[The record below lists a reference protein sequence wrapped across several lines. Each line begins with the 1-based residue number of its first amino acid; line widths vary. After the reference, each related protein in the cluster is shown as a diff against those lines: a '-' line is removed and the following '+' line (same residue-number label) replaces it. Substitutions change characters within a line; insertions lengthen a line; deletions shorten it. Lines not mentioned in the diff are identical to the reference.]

1 MLQHF
6 EHNIDESDI
15 PHYPGDLT
23 DQQVIDNLRELQD
36 VRTGGKSQNDYL
48 REWLPKREIY
58 LGTLIGREAPPPR
71 RDNQCQQC
79 QRLPGCWR
87 CLECFGSQL
96 VCPHCLR
103 QNHQL
108 VPFHRVEK
116 WTGEYFRPG
125 GLWEVGI
132 RLYLGHNGKRCP
144 VQLPLNESTHGTSI
158 GAEGYVGNGIQS
170 AAENNYWSGT
180 SLAADEYSRNGTR
193 DAAEVT
199 DTHDIGP
206 TPANN
211 DEESFTSQLLADPEI
226 PTLFEL
232 DDGDDEDINLY
243 EELDTSFH
251 NQPRPRAEDNDGIP
265 FKVIIHTSGVH
276 YLPVRT
282 CTCRSAMLPLD
293 LQYLEMG
300 LFATSFQ
307 NIRTLFTLEVLEDF
321 RVTNLECKTSGYQYY
336 QKLRRITSP
345 SFPKQVLNRYRE
357 LRRLSR
363 QYRNLILHKIH
374 GQGHSEQALKAY
386 MELKYPQQGSEMHP
400 DQEPF
405 GSITP
410 PEPGQTRNNSSS
422 RQSEPNED
430 SERNDT
436 TSRLEVDPGDSDPNN
451 MSPEPPSRNEPD
463 KRGSLTLFCPACPQP
478 GVNLPDDWVLE
489 ADSDIYIRSYVAD
502 GNFKADHLNQKNEG
516 DDVWLSVGE
525 GFMTDPGPYKE
536 HIKEAISLAPRYKRE
551 PTCHNYHAQKAEN
564 RVSPGKRVRGIGAH
578 ACARHG
584 CFCPNSVVDFDKG
597 EKQMHMDWSLTQARE
612 TTNTKGIT
620 RHLEI
625 YDINCQ
631 YCVNLM
637 KRLTDSTKMH
647 WPPSVKITFA
657 IGLFH
662 VHGHKSECLYNYA
675 STYIP
680 GVGIID
686 GEILEPLW
694 SVLNDTSRSTRS
706 ATTAHR
712 AEVLDD
718 HMGDSNWKKTINMAA
733 TIAAKYKRAGEQ
745 SGITEAFYR
754 NLTEQQPPELVD
766 TWEQEIKQA
775 EFDRDQGVSDAM
787 SQVMASKVKTAA
799 GRQEI
804 ELHLS
809 NMELTSSGATG
820 KAAWI
825 SSGLKLEQ
833 AQLELRSH
841 VRKLGTHPST
851 AQQLDLVNKRRS
863 MRTRVEAFS
872 RTALTFLGEEALESI
887 QGVNTP
893 VLDDE
898 VSDDEIADIGNV
910 NITRADPER
919 QPLPF
924 PSALLDDYFRDL
936 EEGMAHQL
944 KGLQKLELRI
954 RQGHAEDCLEA
965 VRSALIQLSWQYK
978 YQVRMADSVYTGTR
992 AWDGVKLLNASWK
1005 LHKKI
1010 YNANRIAMIRIAG
1023 HSEED
1028 IMQIRREFPV
1038 LYDHDCKHSAAI
1050 SDPNVRGGSSDRLSW
1065 IWRSRQGLN
1074 ADNQLYSFV
1083 LTGSELGHKETDG
1096 KKNYP

>member
-1 MLQHF
+1 M
-6 EHNIDESDI
+6 
-15 PHYPGDLT
+15 
-23 DQQVIDNLRELQD
+23 
-36 VRTGGKSQNDYL
+36 
-48 REWLPKREIY
+48 
-58 LGTLIGREAPPPR
+58 
-71 RDNQCQQC
+71 
-79 QRLPGCWR
+79 
-87 CLECFGSQL
+87 
-96 VCPHCLR
+96 
-103 QNHQL
+103 
-108 VPFHRVEK
+108 
-116 WTGEYFRPG
+116 
-125 GLWEVGI
+125 
-132 RLYLGHNGKRCP
+132 
-144 VQLPLNESTHGTSI
+144 
-158 GAEGYVGNGIQS
+158 
-170 AAENNYWSGT
+170 
-180 SLAADEYSRNGTR
+180 
-193 DAAEVT
+193 

-211 DEESFTSQLLADPEI
+211 DEKSFTSQLLADPEI

-232 DDGDDEDINLY
+232 DDRDDEDINLY

-251 NQPRPRAEDNDGIP
+251 DQPRPRAEDNDGIP

-282 CTCRSAMLPLD
+282 CTCRSAVLPLD

-307 NIRTLFTLEVLEDF
+307 NIRILFTLDLLEDF
-321 RVTNLECKTSGYQYY
+321 RIINLECKILGYQYY
-336 QKLRRITSP
+336 EKLRRITSP
-345 SFPKQVLNRYRE
+345 SFSKKVLNCYWE
-357 LRRLSR
+357 LKRLSR

-374 GQGHSEQALKAY
+374 SQGHSEQALKAY
-386 MELKYPQQGSEMHP
+386 MELKYPQQGSEIHP
-400 DQEPF
+400 NQEPF

-410 PEPGQTRNNSSS
+410 PETEQIRNNSSS
-422 RQSEPNED
+422 RQSEPNEVPKW
-430 SERNDT
+430 NDT
-436 TSRLEVDPGDSDPNN
+436 TSRFEVDPDDSDPNN
-451 MSPEPPSRNEPD
+451 MSPEPPSRNELD
-463 KRGSLTLFCPACPQP
+463 KRGSLRLFCPACLQP
-478 GVNLPDDWVLE
+478 GVNLSDDWVLE
-489 ADSDIYIRSYVAD
+489 ADSDIYICSYVAN
-502 GNFKADHLNQKNEG
+502 GNFKANHLNQKNKG

-525 GFMTDPGPYKE
+525 GFMTNPEPYKE
-536 HIKEAISLAPRYKRE
+536 HIKEAIFLAPRYKRE
-551 PTCHNYHAQKAEN
+551 LTCHNYHAQKAEN
-564 RVSPGKRVRGIGAH
+564 RISPGKRVRGIGAH

-597 EKQMHMDWSLTQARE
+597 EKQMHMDWSLTQ
-612 TTNTKGIT
+612 
-620 RHLEI
+620 
-625 YDINCQ
+625 
-631 YCVNLM
+631 
-637 KRLTDSTKMH
+637 MH
-647 WPPSVKITFA
+647 WPPSVKIIFA

-662 VHGHKSECLYNYA
+662 VYRHKSECLYNYA

-686 GEILEPLW
+686 GKILEPLW
-694 SVLNDTSRSTRS
+694 SILNDTSQSTRL
-706 ATTAHR
+706 ATTAHH

-718 HMGDSNWKKTINMAA
+718 YMAA
-733 TIAAKYKRAGEQ
+733 TIAAKYKRAVEQ
-745 SGITEAFYR
+745 SGITEAFYQ
-754 NLTEQQPPELVD
+754 NLMEQQPPELVD

-851 AQQLDLVNKRRS
+851 AQQLDLVNKQ
-863 MRTRVEAFS
+863 
-872 RTALTFLGEEALESI
+872 ALESI

-893 VLDDE
+893 VLNNK
-898 VSDDEIADIGNV
+898 VSNDEIADIGNV
-910 NITRADPER
+910 NITWADPER
-919 QPLPF
+919 QSLPF

-944 KGLQKLELRI
+944 KGLQKLKLRI

-965 VRSALIQLSWQYK
+965 VRSALIQLSWKYK
-978 YQVRMADSVYTGTR
+978 YQVHMADSVYTGTY

-1010 YNANRIAMIRIAG
+1010 YNANRIAMICIAG
-1023 HSEED
+1023 HSKED

-1050 SDPNVRGGSSDRLSW
+1050 LYPNVWGGSSNRLSW

-1074 ADNQLYSFV
+1074 ADNQLYV
-1083 LTGSELGHKETDG
+1083 NEWLKETDG